1 MNAKLITKDFSST
14 VEDVTEEG
22 IVSIYVNKFGNVDSA
37 GEISDPKS
45 FNKTIADGI
54 TRIKHLKD
62 HDQHKLLGLP
72 LEITPD
78 SFGLLVKSAMNLKK
92 DLARDVFED
101 YKFFAGYNRTLEH
114 SIGTVV
120 IKSVPEG
127 KFTRILEYAL
137 FEYSTLSFLGANP
150 ETPLVSFKND
160 TAFQKL
166 QLLNQMLKGNYTD
179 ERFKTIENSINLIK
193 KSMEDQ
199 CIVEC
204 PCCGLVFDYCS
215 IEERTVESMVN
226 EAVVNYTRWTI
237 EDTIQSEMAKLRP
250 DIQAQVMEIIQ
261 STKSLDLAGLYNH
274 VRCPKCY
281 SIVTNKSLVNKE
293 PVLTTTQCN
302 EPMNTKKINFESLK
316 NNFKIN

>member
-1 MNAKLITKDFSST
+1 MNGKLITKDFSSE
-14 VEDVTEEG
+14 VEDVSEEG
-22 IVSIYVNKFGNVDSA
+22 IVSIYVNKFNNVDTA

-45 FNKTIADGI
+45 FNKTISDGI
-54 TRIKHLKD
+54 QRIKHLKD

-72 LEITPD
+72 IEIVPD
-78 SFGLLVKSAMNLKK
+78 SFGLLVRSAMNIKK

-101 YKFFAGYNRTLEH
+101 YKFFASYKRTLEH
-114 SIGTVV
+114 SIGTIV
-120 IKSVPEG
+120 IKQVPDG
-127 KFTRILEYAL
+127 KFKRNMEYAL
-137 FEYSTLSFLGANP
+137 YEYSTLSFLGANP

-160 TAFQKL
+160 TAFQQL
-166 QLLNQMLKGNYTD
+166 QLLGQMMKGNYTD
-179 ERFKTIENSINLIK
+179 DRFKTIENSINLIK
-193 KSMEDQ
+193 KSMENQ
-199 CIVEC
+199 MIVEC

-215 IEERTVESMVN
+215 IPEKTVDSMVN

-237 EDTIQSEMAKLRP
+237 EDTTSQEMNRLRP

-261 STKSLDLAGLYNH
+261 STKSLDLNGMYNH

-293 PVLTTTQCN
+293 PMKVTPEN

-316 NNFKIN
+316 NNFKIS